1 MAAAFSSIFH
11 LAAACLVVA
20 ACQAE
25 PDGSGGQRNIAEPSP
40 ATTNEL
46 TPAPAQPSAS
56 GTVGPFGYRYNP
68 ALLAPVETAV
78 AVPPD
83 WSVRVQGTKLVAA
96 DREKLIGKAE
106 CLYGLSGQASLCNAE
121 QEAGLAFAV
130 MDEPY
135 EAMRAR
141 LSEELRE
148 PIRLGGIDGVS
159 WTIGAEGDG
168 AEHILLPT
176 DGQTVLIV
184 RQFRASGNP
193 PEEAVAAVLQSLAP
207 KTR

>member
-1 MAAAFSSIFH
+1 MADAFPSLFR
-11 LAAACLVVA
+11 LAVACLVVA

-25 PDGSGGQRNIAEPSP
+25 PDGSEARRNIAEPSP
-40 ATTNEL
+40 ATTNDL
-46 TPAPAQPSAS
+46 APAPAQPSAF
-56 GTVGPFGYRYNP
+56 GTIGPLGYRYDP
-68 ALLAPVETAV
+68 ALLAPVETTV

-83 WSVRVQGTKLVAA
+83 WSVRVPGTKLVAA

-159 WTIGAEGDG
+159 WTIGAEGEG

-193 PEEAVAAVLQSLAP
+193 PEEAIAAVLQSLTP